1 MNATNQRICAWA
13 GPVAAVIWLIGLLFL
28 ARFIPPIPP
37 SLGPAEVAARYA
49 NNTVGIRAG
58 MVCVLVGGALYGAW
72 TAVITVQLKRIEGRS
87 SVMAYTQLALGAA
100 FVLVFVV
107 PVVFWQAAAFRPLDN
122 IEITQRLNDL
132 AWMGFLIPVPVITV
146 QGLAITLAI
155 LSDKSSSPV
164 FPRWVGW
171 FNLWAQIIF
180 LPGVLIPFFKHGV
193 LAWNGLLAFWIPVAV
208 FTAWMIV
215 LSVMLFRAIKE
226 EERQCQAAENRLLHP
241 VSTTGPEQIR

>member
-1 MNATNQRICAWA
+1 MRLRGAARRRHLVDRSAVF
-13 GPVAAVIWLIGLLFL
+13 GPVHS
-28 ARFIPPIPP
+28 PIPS

-107 PVVFWQAAAFRPLDN
+107 PVVFWQAGAFRPLDN

-155 LSDKSSSPV
+155 LSDKSSSPA
-164 FPRWVGW
+164 FPRWLGW

-180 LPGVLIPFFKHGV
+180 LPGVLIPFFKHRRT
-193 LAWNGLLAFWIPVAV
+193 GLER
-208 FTAWMIV
+208 TA
-215 LSVMLFRAIKE
+215 
-226 EERQCQAAENRLLHP
+226 RLLDSGRGVHRVDDHRVGHVVPCDQRRGTP
-241 VSTTGPEQIR
+241 VPRGPKVCGRIRCAALHQVR

>member
-13 GPVAAVIWLIGLLFL
+13 GPVAAIIWVVGLLFL

-100 FVLVFVV
+100 WCCTRSVD
-107 PVVFWQAAAFRPLDN
+107 PERASRPL
-122 IEITQRLNDL
+122 
-132 AWMGFLIPVPVITV
+132 
-146 QGLAITLAI
+146 
-155 LSDKSSSPV
+155 SPGS
-164 FPRWVGW
+164 R
-171 FNLWAQIIF
+171 
-180 LPGVLIPFFKHGV
+180 H
-193 LAWNGLLAFWIPVAV
+193 
-208 FTAWMIV
+208 
-215 LSVMLFRAIKE
+215 
-226 EERQCQAAENRLLHP
+226 
-241 VSTTGPEQIR
+241 

>member
-1 MNATNQRICAWA
+1 
-13 GPVAAVIWLIGLLFL
+13 
-28 ARFIPPIPP
+28 
-37 SLGPAEVAARYA
+37 
-49 NNTVGIRAG
+49 
-58 MVCVLVGGALYGAW
+58 
-72 TAVITVQLKRIEGRS
+72 
-87 SVMAYTQLALGAA
+87 MAYTQLALGAA

-132 AWMGFLIPVPVITV
+132 AWMSVLIPVPVITV

-180 LPGVLIPFFKHGV
+180 LPGVLSPFFKHGV

-215 LSVMLFRAIKE
+215 LSVMLFRAIKD
-226 EERQCQAAENRLLHP
+226 EERQYQAGRASAAE
-241 VSTTGPEQIR
+241 SAG